1 MKENILKLILL
12 VCSLLASCDNSTT
25 TTGKEELEVYIL
37 KAHTNYGTG
46 ASSYQE
52 QPPELYYTIVAKN
65 NKPSPLYMSNASSPY
80 GEEGLISNFQA
91 SLTCNG
97 STVYL
102 NLYNVASSTT
112 YLDPYATDTIS
123 IRAYFKEIRD
133 RAKECGFE
141 KIASFIEEVVQE
153 GKITYIAQPSH
164 GKMEKGGKSYLPV
177 DSLSIEFDER
187 STLEVVQ

>member
-1 MKENILKLILL
+1 MKDNILKFIFL
-12 VCSLLASCDNSTT
+12 VCSFLVSCDNSTT

-37 KAHTNYGTG
+37 KVHTNYGTG
-46 ASSYQE
+46 TSSNQE

-65 NKPSPLYMSNASSPY
+65 NKPSPLYLSNESSPH
-80 GEEGLISNFQA
+80 GEEEPISNFQA
-91 SLTCNG
+91 SLTCKG

-102 NLYNVASSTT
+102 NLYNVTSSTT
-112 YLDPYATDTIS
+112 YLDPYSTDTIN

-141 KIASFIEEVVQE
+141 KVASFIEEVVRE
-153 GKITYIAQPSH
+153 GKITYIAHPSH

-177 DSLSIEFDER
+177 DSLLIEFDER